1 MATWLEHAESRAWT
15 LLLVACVGSRMATT
29 ITYIEDLDSLRF
41 ALSVADTYDIAS
53 LQPHFPGY
61 PVFWAVV
68 KPLYVALG
76 SFSTAFAIVGG
87 LATAGLIAAGLH
99 LWKQPLP
106 STGGAALAAV
116 LALNPL
122 IWLMGTRYMPDLL
135 GTACAWAAL
144 AFLLRALPNNG
155 RLRGRIDEQAALWGV
170 VCAGL
175 LAGLRLSYAPLVLL
189 PALVVL
195 GRSQHPIRLVLAG
208 AASVLVWL
216 VPMTVDTG
224 WQTLIDVAWTQT
236 EGHFTEFGGTVQTEA
251 DTGRRVRGLVRGLWA
266 DGFGAWWPGRHPLTM
281 AVGVAALGV
290 GVVGLWR
297 LVRSVNRHDPRLWI
311 GVLSLVLYAAWIF
324 FFQNVIHKSRH
335 VLPLLPALG
344 LILAVGARTLWHG
357 TLWHRKL
364 WIRSA
369 VLAAFTAYA
378 AVTLVLAVQHQS
390 PSAIAQ
396 AKAFVDARADAA
408 TPTRVASVPLVNTYL
423 RAQRVEAQYV
433 SVKDSSAVQRLRH
446 ADAGQT
452 LVVGTYTDL
461 LPQPPD
467 SVRRFYHNP
476 FVNRMWPDVTVFIY
490 EH

>member
-1 MATWLEHAESRAWT
+1 MATAIGY
-15 LLLVACVGSRMATT
+15 V
-29 ITYIEDLDSLRF
+29 EDPDSLRF
-41 ALSVADTYDIAS
+41 ALSVADEYDIAS

-68 KPLYVALG
+68 KPLYVAIG

-87 LATAGLIAAGLH
+87 LATAGLIAAVLH
-99 LWKQPLP
+99 LWKQPLT

-144 AFLLRALPNNG
+144 AFLLRALPDDG
-155 RLRGRIDEQAALWGV
+155 RLRGRIDERAALWGTV
-170 VCAGL
+170 YAGL

-195 GRSQHPIRLVLAG
+195 VRSRHPIRLVLAG
-208 AASVLVWL
+208 AASVLLWL

-224 WQTLIDVAWTQT
+224 WQTLVDVAWTQT
-236 EGHFTEFGGTVQTEA
+236 EGHFTEFGGTVQTES
-251 DTGRRVRGLVRGLWA
+251 DVGRRTAGFLQGVWA
-266 DGFGAWWPGRHPLTM
+266 DGFGAWWPGRHPLTG
-281 AVGVAALGV
+281 AVAAGVLGIGGV
-290 GVVGLWR
+290 GAWHLRHRVR
-297 LVRSVNRHDPRLWI
+297 LHDAHVWI
-311 GVLSLVLYAAWIF
+311 GVASVAAYAVWVF

-335 VLPLLPALG
+335 VLPLLPALA
-344 LILAVGARTLWHG
+344 LVLAVGARTLWHG

-364 WIRSA
+364 WMRSA
-369 VLAAFTAYA
+369 VLAACATYA
-378 AVTLVLAVQHQS
+378 SVTLVLALQHQS

-396 AKAFVDARADAA
+396 AKAFVDARSDAA
-408 TPTRVASVPLVNTYL
+408 TPTRIASVPLVNTYL